1 MFSDKIFMHV
11 SVPRMGRKIPSDKMT
26 SILPPNNFCWYPVNT
41 EIITLIALSQFFLIS
56 LLSFRL
62 FCSPWNPLTI
72 SSPSPLLIFLNFLYF
87 HVLSVCQIVAGKP
100 LVVPQSSLLGYA
112 SSFFFFFKYTVTTM
126 QTPLKYFSTVLAICL
141 ILVLCMQKLDRTFTW
156 LFSRHQTKITVS
168 LFFSNNLKHLLIQGL
183 HIFVE
188 GCGSHTALSS
198 SPDTSWCQLSSTLS
212 TKLALDLSD

>member
-1 MFSDKIFMHV
+1 MFMHV

-72 SSPSPLLIFLNFLYF
+72 SSPSPLLIFLNFLCF

-100 LVVPQSSLLGYA
+100 LVVPQSSLLGYS
-112 SSFFFFFKYTVTTM
+112 SSFFFFLIHSYHNADTSQIFFYCPGYLFNSCPVYAKIG
-126 QTPLKYFSTVLAICL
+126 QNLHLAI
-141 ILVLCMQKLDRTFTW
+141 Q
-156 LFSRHQTKITVS
+156 
-168 LFFSNNLKHLLIQGL
+168 
-183 HIFVE
+183 
-188 GCGSHTALSS
+188 SS
-198 SPDTSWCQLSSTLS
+198 SN
-212 TKLALDLSD
+212 